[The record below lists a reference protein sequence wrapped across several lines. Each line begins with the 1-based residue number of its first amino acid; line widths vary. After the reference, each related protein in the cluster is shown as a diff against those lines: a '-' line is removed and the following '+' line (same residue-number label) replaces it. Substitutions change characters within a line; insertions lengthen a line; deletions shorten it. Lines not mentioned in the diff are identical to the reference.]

1 MAKKIYRLTEN
12 IEPTWDREYTQ
23 TDIHAALS
31 WYNTNK
37 NEKDAA
43 KYLGISDANI
53 AKNFLTLAWAIRMQS
68 RGCVFTEKSQATIA
82 GQHQML
88 KEHLAS
94 ILVPQKQ
101 QTAEVIS
108 IQDRVTAKTDHY
120 IGDMEGSLVD
130 EFGLTGDVSKMNAY
144 QWMVDNGV
152 KAMHASKIAEYF
164 TQRLDTLQA
173 NFKDPVL
180 KEYYGGFTKKEFLNL
195 FTCYTKIVADA
206 QRIASNAKVA
216 RKPRK
221 KKPVSFDK
229 MVKNLKYLPK
239 FDELKLQSVDPVKI
253 IAAQQV
259 WVYNVKT
266 RRLGVYN
273 ASDGAGILVKGS
285 ALTNFDL
292 DTSIQKTLRKP
303 EATLKIITDGGK
315 IALRKAL
322 DGVNSKP
329 NKMNGRINKDTVI
342 LRVV

>member
-12 IEPTWDREYTQ
+12 IEPIWDKDYTQ
-23 TDIHAALS
+23 ADIHAALS
-31 WYNTNK
+31 WYNVNK

-43 KYLGISDANI
+43 KYLGISDATI
-53 AKNFLTLAWAIRMQS
+53 AKSFLTLAWALRMQS
-68 RGCVFTEKSQATIA
+68 RGCVFTEKSQETIA

-108 IQDRVTAKTDHY
+108 IQDRVAAKTDHY
-120 IGDMEGSLVD
+120 IGDIEGALVD
-130 EFGLTGDVSKMNAY
+130 EFGITGDVSKMNAY

-152 KAMHASKIAEYF
+152 KAMHATKIAEHF
-164 TQRLDTLQA
+164 SERLSALE
-173 NFKDPVL
+173 NNYKDPKL
-180 KEYYGGFTKKEFLNL
+180 REYYSGYDRKQFLNL
-195 FTCYTKIVADA
+195 FKCYAQIVADA
-206 QRIASNAKVA
+206 QKIASNAKVA

-229 MVKNLKYLPK
+229 MIKNLKYLPK

-253 IAAQQV
+253 IGAQQV
-259 WVYNVKT
+259 WVYNVKQ
-266 RRLGVYN
+266 RKLGVYN
-273 ASDGAGILVKGS
+273 ASDAAGILVKGS
-285 ALTNFDL
+285 ALTNFAL
-292 DTSIQKTLRKP
+292 DSSIQKTLRKP

-329 NKMNGRINKDTVI
+329 NKLNGRINKDTVI